1 MKAQLSFMTLMAAA
15 AAFADPA
22 DPQVKDVQVSQDP
35 ASRRVT
41 VTYKLDEDAIVTM
54 DVLTN
59 GVSIGGANINHVSGD
74 CFKLVTGDATNPKTL
89 TWRPN
94 KSWPDQ
100 RFDTPVVSVKIT
112 AWAKDCPPDY
122 MVVDLASGTQGD
134 RLEFYPDASF
144 LPGGLT
150 ENAIYKTT
158 KLVMRHIPA
167 ANVTW
172 TQSTSSDLGR
182 DANFEAAH
190 TVTMKNDYYIGVFEI
205 TQGQWH
211 QFDSARNAKNT
222 SGRADFCP
230 MNNFGNANL
239 REEACS
245 ATPSQWSSNFN
256 AYGYPKAPK
265 SDSFIGLLN
274 ARTLLTFELPTEAQ
288 WEFACR
294 GELGRGDNVW
304 NDGSPITG
312 TDTDS
317 ALARLATYN
326 TDHTTPVGS
335 HEPNGWGLYD
345 MHGNAEEIVADLHSA
360 VVGWSSGKGIYL
372 NTDETALTDQT
383 KSSDGNAKCVKKGG
397 GYSSNASSC
406 RSASRAHYNRHAAQ
420 NPGLTEGVRLVC
432 PYGL

>member
-1 MKAQLSFMTLMAAA
+1 MKAQLSFVTLMAAA
-15 AAFADPA
+15 TAFADPA
-22 DPQVKDVQVSQDP
+22 DPQVSNVQVSQDP

-59 GVSIGGANINHVSGD
+59 GVSIGGANINHVAGD

-89 TWRPN
+89 IWRPN

-100 RFDTPVVSVKIT
+100 RFNTPVVSVKIT

-122 MVVDLASGTQGD
+122 MVVDLASGTQGS

-211 QFDSARNAKNT
+211 QFNSARNAKNT

-230 MNNFGNANL
+230 MNNFGTANL

-256 AYGYPKAPK
+256 TYGYPKTPK

-274 ARTLLTFELPTEAQ
+274 SRTALTFELPTEAQ

-304 NDGSPITG
+304 NDGSAITG
-312 TDTDS
+312 TATDQ

-326 TDHTTPVGS
+326 SDCTTPVGS

-345 MHGNAEEIVADLHSA
+345 MHGNVEEIVADLHSA
-360 VVGWSSGKGIYL
+360 VVGWSTGKGIYL
-372 NTDETALTDQT
+372 NTDEAALTDQT
-383 KSSDGNAKCVKKGG
+383 KSTDGNAKCVKKGG
-397 GYSSNASSC
+397 GYNSPASSC
-406 RSASRAHYNRHAAQ
+406 RSACHPYYNRHYSQ
-420 NPGLTEGVRLVC
+420 NTGMPEGVRLVC